1 MQPPHKLLL
10 QRTAL
15 FFRSMSNIRDLSPID
30 PMDKHVL
37 PSENSLSDGQIYVD
51 KYIA

>member
-1 MQPPHKLLL
+1 LILSK
-10 QRTAL
+10 TAQAYHTCATNW
-15 FFRSMSNIRDLSPID
+15 SDGQTC
-30 PMDKHVL
+30 V